1 MERHHI
7 KSQVVQETGRIIT
20 LMYPIM
26 VIHIWVPDT
35 IGLTYLRNIRRPMPV
50 WNVAPFPIMAAAVIS
65 VVPVNPAG
73 MAKRLTAPPL
83 SD

>member
-1 MERHHI
+1 MGE
-7 KSQVVQETGRIIT
+7 SVVFGMSAIIT

-50 WNVAPFPIMAAAVIS
+50 WNVAQFLIMATAVIS
-65 VVPVNPAG
+65 VVPANPAG
-73 MAKRLTAPPL
+73 MAKRLTALPL
-83 SD
+83 PD